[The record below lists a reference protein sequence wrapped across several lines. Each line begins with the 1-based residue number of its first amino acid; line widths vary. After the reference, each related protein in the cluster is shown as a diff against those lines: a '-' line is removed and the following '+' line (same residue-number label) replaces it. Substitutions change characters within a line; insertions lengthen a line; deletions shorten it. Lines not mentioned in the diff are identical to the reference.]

1 MISSWNFHIADGGTV
16 LVQDT
21 QLQLNQLSK
30 KKAALSVK
38 LHLYGAQRCHSG
50 DSTRWFIALCT
61 QCPVV
66 PVLLNYTVWS
76 VFCIPAAL
84 PGVFTFIHSLIVTE
98 HRENNH
104 SKVQVFALEA
114 SRQEWMDARQMSL
127 SEGTFR

>member
-1 MISSWNFHIADGGTV
+1 MISSSNVHITDGGTV
-16 LVQDT
+16 LVRET
-21 QLQLNQLSK
+21 QLRLNQLSK

-38 LHLYGAQRCHSG
+38 LYLYGTQRCHSG
-50 DSTRWFIALCT
+50 DSTRWFTALRT
-61 QCPVV
+61 QRPVAAA
-66 PVLLNYTVWS
+66 LLGYTVWS

-84 PGVFTFIHSLIVTE
+84 PDVFTFIHSLIVTE

-127 SEGTFR
+127 SEGTIR